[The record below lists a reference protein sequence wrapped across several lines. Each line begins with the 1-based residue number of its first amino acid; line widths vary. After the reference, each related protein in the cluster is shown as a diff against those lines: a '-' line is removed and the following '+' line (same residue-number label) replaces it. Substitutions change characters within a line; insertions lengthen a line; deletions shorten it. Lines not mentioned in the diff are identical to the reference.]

1 MPMSEVTLQV
11 FNPRAEVESVPQIS
25 ASPRLG
31 SLAGKKIGILKNG
44 KTGGEMLLPYLEETL
59 KKRIRDVELRTWFVP
74 FARPPEVKEPMLTEI
89 AEYGDGAIALM
100 GD

>member
-1 MPMSEVTLQV
+1 MSEVTLQV
-11 FNPRAEVESVPQIS
+11 LNPRAEVERMPQVS

-31 SLAGKKIGILKNG
+31 SLTGRKIGILNNG

-59 KKRIRDVELRTWFVP
+59 KKRISDVELRTWVVP
-74 FARPPEVKEPMLTEI
+74 FARPPEVKEPILTEI
-89 AEYGDGAIALM
+89 AEYGDGVIVLI